1 MSDDVLLF
9 LMQDFNMGQR
19 ERVVVWMQERG
30 SITSKEAS
38 EHLAIQDLPK
48 RISELVNDYGYGEL
62 IQKEDVDEKNRFGQ
76 SSRFK
81 RYSMEIQHGW
91 VC

>member
-1 MSDDVLLF
+1 MSDDVLLT

-38 EHLAIQDLPK
+38 DWLAIQDLPK
-48 RISELVNDYGYGEL
+48 RISELVNDFGYGKL
-62 IQKEDVDEKNRFGQ
+62 IQKEDFDDKNRFGQ
-76 SSRFK
+76 PCRVK

-91 VC
+91 V